1 MSMEQDMK
9 LVVLGD
15 IGVGKTSLIRR
26 WNQSGVLLLLSRY
39 VEDEY
44 VPDYRITVDLDFSQK
59 KLRLSPDRQLNLQVS
74 TVCGCVWERC
84 FGAAVKVTVS
94 TSAVGRAREREVST
108 ARRTDWCLLPAQP
121 RSHGDNGPSQ
131 VADFPHSPSLD

>member
-1 MSMEQDMK
+1 MEQDMK

-26 WNQSGVLLLLSRY
+26 CRDQSSVLLLLSRY

-59 KLRLSPDRQLNLQVS
+59 KLRLSPDRQLNLQAS
-74 TVCGCVWERC
+74 TVCASVCVGTE
-84 FGAAVKVTVS
+84 K
-94 TSAVGRAREREVST
+94 
-108 ARRTDWCLLPAQP
+108 CL
-121 RSHGDNGPSQ
+121 GDS
-131 VADFPHSPSLD
+131 VHHSCGTCPGTRGSDGQED